1 MRVLAN
7 RNLDDLLMT
16 TTAVAPSTG
25 PVVVPGTRPLPGMI
39 GLFLFPLISSSNPSG
54 TAPVAHE
61 EKKEEKKKVEEEEE
75 DDALGGD
82 GEGMGLFGGGDDDY

>member
-1 MRVLAN
+1 MSFFLA
-7 RNLDDLLMT
+7 
-16 TTAVAPSTG
+16 
-25 PVVVPGTRPLPGMI
+25 
-39 GLFLFPLISSSNPSG
+39 LISSFNPSG
-54 TAPVAHE
+54 GPAPVAQE